1 MRVFRI
7 IVVIVFAACLGL
19 YAGTGIREKL
29 QNQSEEP
36 KLYAGQEIL
45 ELSTEDPPEK
55 MLEGLTASDAEDGD
69 LTDSILISG
78 TSHFVGKG
86 ELHVTYVVF
95 DSDNHSAS
103 LTRKVRYTDYRPPE
117 FALTQPLI
125 FQKNASADLLEY
137 VQAAD
142 VLDGDITERVKV
154 AEDSLDTT
162 SPGVYPVTFE
172 VTNSCGDRAAVTVNA
187 VVRDADPA
195 GSITLT
201 DSLIYLDRGG
211 EFQPGDYVS
220 AVTTSSGQTLQTEG
234 LQIYEDGYFL
244 TNISA
249 NGTVNTAEPG
259 CYQVEYTY
267 RTSRSEGSAWLTV
280 MVRE

>member
-1 MRVFRI
+1 MKKSDFYFDLPERLIAQHPLEQRDASRLMVLNRTDGSVTHRHFR
-7 IVVIVFAACLGL
+7 
-19 YAGTGIREKL
+19 
-29 QNQSEEP
+29 
-36 KLYAGQEIL
+36 
-45 ELSTEDPPEK
+45 
-55 MLEGLTASDAEDGD
+55 
-69 LTDSILISG
+69 
-78 TSHFVGKG
+78 
-86 ELHVTYVVF
+86 
-95 DSDNHSAS
+95 
-103 LTRKVRYTDYRPPE
+103 
-117 FALTQPLI
+117 
-125 FQKNASADLLEY
+125 DLLEY

>member
-1 MRVFRI
+1 M
-7 IVVIVFAACLGL
+7 
-19 YAGTGIREKL
+19 
-29 QNQSEEP
+29 
-36 KLYAGQEIL
+36 
-45 ELSTEDPPEK
+45 
-55 MLEGLTASDAEDGD
+55 
-69 LTDSILISG
+69 
-78 TSHFVGKG
+78 
-86 ELHVTYVVF
+86 
-95 DSDNHSAS
+95 
-103 LTRKVRYTDYRPPE
+103 
-117 FALTQPLI
+117 
-125 FQKNASADLLEY
+125 
-137 VQAAD
+137 
-142 VLDGDITERVKV
+142 LDGDITERVKV

-220 AVTTSSGQTLQTEG
+220 AVTTSGGQTLQTEG
-234 LQIYEDGYFL
+234 MQIYEDGYFL

-259 CYQVEYTY
+259 CYQVGIYIQNQQIRRLCLADRHGQGVGGSDGRIQKNPAGRHQCVFCDPGCGVAFLGDY
-267 RTSRSEGSAWLTV
+267 FSGSQRLDADGGSGSADLCPGLYVFRNLLRSVPKGIPMPLPT
-280 MVRE
+280 